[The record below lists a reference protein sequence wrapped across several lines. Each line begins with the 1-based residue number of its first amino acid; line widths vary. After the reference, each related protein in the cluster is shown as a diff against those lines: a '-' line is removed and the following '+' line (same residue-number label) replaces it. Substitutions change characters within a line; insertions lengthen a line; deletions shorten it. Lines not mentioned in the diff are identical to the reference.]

1 MNATEADIVNVEGED
16 APQPLPG
23 RPKTGA
29 VLGLLA
35 GTAMIFSYLIA
46 YCLVNALVSAEV
58 ITPWKPGH
66 DPRPWLLIGGFV
78 VLTCIFLSIAT
89 LARWAS
95 RRQLSRIDEM
105 EKAEEDPGF

>member
-1 MNATEADIVNVEGED
+1 MNATKADIVTVEGED

-23 RPKTGA
+23 RPKTSA

-35 GTAMIFSYLIA
+35 GAALIFSYLIA
-46 YCLVNALVSAEV
+46 YCVVNALVSAEV
-58 ITPWKPGH
+58 MKPWQPGH

-78 VLTCIFLSIAT
+78 VLTGVFLSVAT

-105 EKAEEDPGF
+105 EG